1 MVELLTLVAFA
12 LLVLGVVGSVVP
24 GLPGPLASVAGVLVY
39 WYGSGFADPS
49 ALVLA
54 VLVLVGV
61 GAAAVDL
68 VGGAVAARS
77 GGASTL
83 TTVAATVVGLVL
95 ALVTG
100 PVGLVVGVAGTV
112 FAVEFARSDDADA
125 SARAALY
132 ATVGVL
138 ASAAVQVLVTLSLL
152 GAMALVHLY

>member
-1 MVELLTLVAFA
+1 VVELLTLVAFA
-12 LLVLGVVGSVVP
+12 LLVVGVVGSVVP
-24 GLPGPLASVAGVLVY
+24 GLPGPFASVAGVLVY

-49 ALVLA
+49 PLVLA

-61 GAAAVDL
+61 GAAVVDL
-68 VGGAVAARS
+68 VSGAVAARS

-95 ALVTG
+95 ALLTG
-100 PVGLVVGVAGTV
+100 PVGLVAGVAGTV
-112 FAVEFARSDDADA
+112 FAVEFVRSADADA

-138 ASAAVQVLVTLSLL
+138 ASAAVQVLVTLSML
-152 GAMALVHLY
+152 GAMALVSLY